1 MKMWEMIISERKKK
15 QYLDRDCACVTCSQ
29 VTHSNDEARKRHRR
43 KEKKWFPGMVKKTWA
58 CTIARIWEQIEYKI
72 KCLSTTVGVF
82 IDGFY
87 GELCKI
93 EQTEFT
99 LFLSLLFVEASRSGK
114 NVLGAFKRHGW
125 SGFKLECNFSF
136 FSRAFVNIRK

>member
-29 VTHSNDEARKRHRR
+29 VTHSNDKARKRHRR
-43 KEKKWFPGMVKKTWA
+43 KEKKWFPGMLKKTWA

-99 LFLSLLFVEASRSGK
+99 LFSLCYLSKLLDPGKMFSVPLRGMAGAALSWNATFISSVELS
-114 NVLGAFKRHGW
+114 W
-125 SGFKLECNFSF
+125 T
-136 FSRAFVNIRK
+136 